1 MKTVEPSFAVLL
13 YNLYPILTRYKTFVI
28 ENNELKEV
36 EKIMIQFKDRII
48 DCRSDQVTIL
58 NFDQVR
64 KGNYKN
70 KLEYF
75 KFVLLLLDDEFY
87 PDSDIVRIGL
97 NKSISDIKT
106 IQDKISVD
114 IDNANIG
121 GLKWPAYKEVENYI
135 KNSPN
140 NYIELTKK

>member
-1 MKTVEPSFAVLL
+1 MKTIEPSFAVLL

-64 KGNYKN
+64 RGKYKN

-75 KFVLLLLDDEFY
+75 KYVLLLDDEFY

-121 GLKWPAYKEVENYI
+121 GLKWPTYKEVENYI
-135 KNSPN
+135 KSSPN

>member
-13 YNLYPILTRYKTFVI
+13 YNLYPILTRYKTFVV

-36 EKIMIQFKDRII
+36 EKIMMQFKDRII

-64 KGNYKN
+64 KGKYKN

-75 KFVLLLLDDEFY
+75 KYVLLLDDEFY

-121 GLKWPAYKEVENYI
+121 GLKWPTYKEVENYI
-135 KNSPN
+135 KSSPN

>member
-13 YNLYPILTRYKTFVI
+13 YNLYPILTRYKTFVV

-36 EKIMIQFKDRII
+36 EKIMMQFKDRII

-64 KGNYKN
+64 RGKYKN

-75 KFVLLLLDDEFY
+75 KFVLLLDDEFY

-135 KNSPN
+135 KNSPS

>member
-64 KGNYKN
+64 KGKYKN

-75 KFVLLLLDDEFY
+75 KYVLLLDDEFY

-97 NKSISDIKT
+97 NKSISDIKI

-121 GLKWPAYKEVENYI
+121 GLKWPTYKEVENYI
-135 KNSPN
+135 KSSPS
-140 NYIELTKK
+140 NYIKLTKK

>member
-36 EKIMIQFKDRII
+36 EKIMMQFKDRII

-64 KGNYKN
+64 RGKYKN

-75 KFVLLLLDDEFY
+75 KFVLLLDDEFY

-121 GLKWPAYKEVENYI
+121 GLKWPTYKEVENYI
-135 KNSPN
+135 KSSPN

>member
-13 YNLYPILTRYKTFVI
+13 YNLYPILTRYKTFVV

-36 EKIMIQFKDRII
+36 EKITMQFKDRII

-64 KGNYKN
+64 RGKYKN

-75 KFVLLLLDDEFY
+75 KFVLLLDDEFY

-121 GLKWPAYKEVENYI
+121 GLKWPTYKEVENYI
-135 KNSPN
+135 KSSPS
-140 NYIELTKK
+140 NYIKLTKK

>member
-64 KGNYKN
+64 RGKYKN

-75 KFVLLLLDDEFY
+75 CTTT
-87 PDSDIVRIGL
+87 R
-97 NKSISDIKT
+97 
-106 IQDKISVD
+106 
-114 IDNANIG
+114 
-121 GLKWPAYKEVENYI
+121 
-135 KNSPN
+135 
-140 NYIELTKK
+140 

>member
-1 MKTVEPSFAVLL
+1 MFKGTVYPVLAK
-13 YNLYPILTRYKTFVI
+13 YRKFMWASRDIVEVASIIVQVGNDIQTYSR
-28 ENNELKEV
+28 ELP
-36 EKIMIQFKDRII
+36 
-48 DCRSDQVTIL
+48 
-58 NFDQVR
+58 
-64 KGNYKN
+64 
-70 KLEYF
+70 
-75 KFVLLLLDDEFY
+75 LLLEPKDVFQLTLKNLKKKYELDDEFY

-121 GLKWPAYKEVENYI
+121 GLKWPTYKEVENYI
-135 KNSPN
+135 KSSPS

>member
-64 KGNYKN
+64 RGKYKN

-75 KFVLLLLDDEFY
+75 KYVLLLDDEFY

-121 GLKWPAYKEVENYI
+121 GLKWPTYKEVENYI
-135 KNSPN
+135 KNSPS

>member
-64 KGNYKN
+64 RSKYKN

-75 KFVLLLLDDEFY
+75 KFVLLLDDEFY

-121 GLKWPAYKEVENYI
+121 GLKWPTYKEVENYI
-135 KNSPN
+135 KSSPS
-140 NYIELTKK
+140 NYIKLTKK

>member
-13 YNLYPILTRYKTFVI
+13 YNLYPILTRYKTFVV

-36 EKIMIQFKDRII
+36 EKIMMQFKDRII

-64 KGNYKN
+64 RGKYKN

-75 KFVLLLLDDEFY
+75 KFVLLLDDEFY

-114 IDNANIG
+114 IDNDNIG
-121 GLKWPAYKEVENYI
+121 GLKWPTYKEVENYI
-135 KNSPN
+135 KSSPS

>member
-64 KGNYKN
+64 RGKYKN

-75 KFVLLLLDDEFY
+75 KYVLLLDDEFY

-121 GLKWPAYKEVENYI
+121 GLKWPTYKEVENYI
-135 KNSPN
+135 KSSPN

>member
-64 KGNYKN
+64 RGKYKN

-75 KFVLLLLDDEFY
+75 KYVLLLDDEFY

-121 GLKWPAYKEVENYI
+121 GLKWPTYKEVENYI

-140 NYIELTKK
+140 DYIELTKK

>member
-64 KGNYKN
+64 WGKYKN

-75 KFVLLLLDDEFY
+75 KFVLLLDDEFY

-121 GLKWPAYKEVENYI
+121 GLKWPTYKEVENYI
-135 KNSPN
+135 KSSPS

>member
-64 KGNYKN
+64 RGKYKN

-75 KFVLLLLDDEFY
+75 KFVLLLDDEFY

-121 GLKWPAYKEVENYI
+121 GLKWPTYKEVENYI
-135 KNSPN
+135 KSSPN

>member
-64 KGNYKN
+64 RGKYKN

-75 KFVLLLLDDEFY
+75 KYVLLLDDEFY

-121 GLKWPAYKEVENYI
+121 GLKWPTYKEVENYI
-135 KNSPN
+135 KSSPS
-140 NYIELTKK
+140 NYIKLTKK

>member
-13 YNLYPILTRYKTFVI
+13 YNLYPILTRYKTFVV

-64 KGNYKN
+64 WGKYKN

-75 KFVLLLLDDEFY
+75 KFVLLLDDEFY

-121 GLKWPAYKEVENYI
+121 GLKWPTYKEVENYI
-135 KNSPN
+135 KSSPS

>member
-13 YNLYPILTRYKTFVI
+13 YNLYPILTRYKTFVV

-36 EKIMIQFKDRII
+36 EKIMMQFKDRII

-64 KGNYKN
+64 RGKYKN
-70 KLEYF
+70 KLEYL
-75 KFVLLLLDDEFY
+75 KYVLLLDDEFY

-121 GLKWPAYKEVENYI
+121 GLKWPTYKEVENYI
-135 KNSPN
+135 KSSPS

>member
-13 YNLYPILTRYKTFVI
+13 YNLYPILTRYKTFVV

-36 EKIMIQFKDRII
+36 EKIMMQFKDRII

-64 KGNYKN
+64 RGKYKN

-75 KFVLLLLDDEFY
+75 KFVLLLDDEFY

-121 GLKWPAYKEVENYI
+121 GLKWPTYKEVENYI
-135 KNSPN
+135 KSSPS
-140 NYIELTKK
+140 NYIKLTKK

>member
-13 YNLYPILTRYKTFVI
+13 YNLYPILTRYKTFVV

-64 KGNYKN
+64 KGKYKN

-75 KFVLLLLDDEFY
+75 KYVLLLDDEFY

-121 GLKWPAYKEVENYI
+121 GLKWPTYKEVENYI
-135 KNSPN
+135 KSSPN

>member
-1 MKTVEPSFAVLL
+1 MKTIEPSFAVLL

-64 KGNYKN
+64 KGKYKN

-75 KFVLLLLDDEFY
+75 KYVLLLDDEFY

-121 GLKWPAYKEVENYI
+121 GLKWPTYKEVENYI
-135 KNSPN
+135 KSSPN

>member
-1 MKTVEPSFAVLL
+1 
-13 YNLYPILTRYKTFVI
+13 
-28 ENNELKEV
+28 
-36 EKIMIQFKDRII
+36 MIQFKDRII

-64 KGNYKN
+64 KGRYKN

-75 KFVLLLLDDEFY
+75 KYVLLLDNEFY

-121 GLKWPAYKEVENYI
+121 GLKWPTYKEVENYI
-135 KNSPN
+135 KSSPN

>member
-1 MKTVEPSFAVLL
+1 MKTVE
-13 YNLYPILTRYKTFVI
+13 
-28 ENNELKEV
+28 
-36 EKIMIQFKDRII
+36 KIMMQFKDRII

-64 KGNYKN
+64 KGKYKN

-75 KFVLLLLDDEFY
+75 KFVLLLDDEFY

-121 GLKWPAYKEVENYI
+121 CLKWPTYKEVENYI
-135 KNSPN
+135 KSSPS

>member
-13 YNLYPILTRYKTFVI
+13 YNLYPILTRYKTFVV

-36 EKIMIQFKDRII
+36 EKIMMQFKDRII

-64 KGNYKN
+64 KGKYKN

-75 KFVLLLLDDEFY
+75 KFVLLLDDEFY

-121 GLKWPAYKEVENYI
+121 GLKWPTYKEVENYI
-135 KNSPN
+135 KSSPS

>member
-1 MKTVEPSFAVLL
+1 MKTIEPSFAVLL

-64 KGNYKN
+64 KGKYKN

-75 KFVLLLLDDEFY
+75 KYVLLLDDEFY

-121 GLKWPAYKEVENYI
+121 GLKWPTYKEVENYI
-135 KNSPN
+135 KSSPS

>member
-13 YNLYPILTRYKTFVI
+13 YNLYPILTRYKTFVV

-64 KGNYKN
+64 RGKYKN

-75 KFVLLLLDDEFY
+75 KYVLLLDDEFY

-121 GLKWPAYKEVENYI
+121 GLKWPTYKEVENYI

>member
-64 KGNYKN
+64 RGKYKN

-75 KFVLLLLDDEFY
+75 KFVLLLDDEFY

-106 IQDKISVD
+106 IQDKISVE

-121 GLKWPAYKEVENYI
+121 GLKWPTYKEVENYI
-135 KNSPN
+135 KSSPN

>member
-13 YNLYPILTRYKTFVI
+13 YNLYPILTRYKTFFI

-64 KGNYKN
+64 RGKYKN

-75 KFVLLLLDDEFY
+75 KFVLLLDDEFY

-121 GLKWPAYKEVENYI
+121 GLKWPTYKEVENYI
-135 KNSPN
+135 KSSPN

>member
-1 MKTVEPSFAVLL
+1 MKTIEPSFAVLL

-64 KGNYKN
+64 RGKYKN

-75 KFVLLLLDDEFY
+75 KFVLLLDDEFY

-121 GLKWPAYKEVENYI
+121 GLKWPTYKEVENYI
-135 KNSPN
+135 KSSPS
-140 NYIELTKK
+140 NYIKLTKK

>member
-1 MKTVEPSFAVLL
+1 MKTIEPSFAVLL

-64 KGNYKN
+64 RGKYKN

-75 KFVLLLLDDEFY
+75 KFVLLLDDEFY

-121 GLKWPAYKEVENYI
+121 GLKWPTYKEVENYI
-135 KNSPN
+135 KSSPN

>member
-64 KGNYKN
+64 KGKYKN

-75 KFVLLLLDDEFY
+75 KYVLLLDDEFY

-121 GLKWPAYKEVENYI
+121 GLKWPTYKEVENYI
-135 KNSPN
+135 KSSPS
-140 NYIELTKK
+140 NYIKLTKK

>member
-1 MKTVEPSFAVLL
+1 MKTIEPSFAVLL

-64 KGNYKN
+64 RGKYKN

-75 KFVLLLLDDEFY
+75 KFVLLLDDEFY

-106 IQDKISVD
+106 IQDKISVG

-121 GLKWPAYKEVENYI
+121 GLKWPTYKEVENYI
-135 KNSPN
+135 KSSPS
-140 NYIELTKK
+140 NYIKLTKK

>member
-36 EKIMIQFKDRII
+36 EKIMMQFKDRII

-64 KGNYKN
+64 RGKYKN

-75 KFVLLLLDDEFY
+75 KFVLLLDDEFY

-121 GLKWPAYKEVENYI
+121 GLKWPTYKEVENYI
-135 KNSPN
+135 KSSPS